1 MSRPRSTT
9 SIVLPV
15 MRHSVPRSRFLGAR
29 KPRNGYFL
37 RAESFFYGEFPL
49 HEQSHRQSFL
59 ALAANRFGGE
69 SL

>member
-37 RAESFFYGEFPL
+37 RAESFFNIAGFVDGAGK
-49 HEQSHRQSFL
+49 F
-59 ALAANRFGGE
+59 A
-69 SL
+69 